1 MSKRFIPV
9 VSAVMIFGLLAAGC
23 MTRSIT
29 ANGVT
34 AKESQ
39 FLMWS
44 YMQGFDIETNGA
56 VRIGSYLTMADTN
69 GMDKVEQMIEKAI
82 AAAVK
87 AGLVAG
93 MMMKEPESEQIPYG
107 RPFRVQRF
115 NGAEGPFDVQ
125 IVPVAQDDKAKA
137 RP

>member
-1 MSKRFIPV
+1 
-9 VSAVMIFGLLAAGC
+9 
-23 MTRSIT
+23 MTVGNYAT
-29 ANGVT
+29 
-34 AKESQ
+34 Q
-39 FLMWS
+39 
-44 YMQGFDIETNGA
+44 
-56 VRIGSYLTMADTN
+56 ADTN

-93 MMMKEPESEQIPYG
+93 MMMKEPESEQMTYG

-125 IVPVAQDDKAKA
+125 IVPIAQDDKMKAK
-137 RP
+137 P